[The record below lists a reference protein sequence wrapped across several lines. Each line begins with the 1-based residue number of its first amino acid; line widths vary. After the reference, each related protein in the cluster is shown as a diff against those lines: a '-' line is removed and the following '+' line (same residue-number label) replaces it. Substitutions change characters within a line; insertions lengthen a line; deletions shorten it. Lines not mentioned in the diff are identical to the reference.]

1 MIEEAQ
7 LRGQIDLHG
16 YTVKDAISG
25 IDVILDVL
33 GDSSKDTGLPVGF
46 GWVEWGQGRVRALAG
61 THTLV
66 EEVGVLGAGKT
77 VTGGADR
84 GVGSHGDGR
93 VQGWSTSTPDW
104 IPNGGD
110 PGFLIVTGRGL
121 HSKGEGPV
129 VKPAIESE
137 YHPLLTLCIARGAKL
152 MVAFTLCKRI
162 YSVRTHRDLLCVIAG
177 C

>member
-25 IDVILDVL
+25 IDLILDVL

-66 EEVGVLGAGKT
+66 EEVGVLGAGEKM
-77 VTGGADR
+77 TGGADR
-84 GVGSHGDGR
+84 GAHGDGGR
-93 VQGWSTSTPDW
+93 VQGWSTPESGGDWTPK
-104 IPNGGD
+104 GVD

-137 YHPLLTLCIARGAKL
+137 YHPMLTLCVPRDAKL
-152 MVAFTLCKRI
+152 MVAFTVCASI
-162 YSVRTHRDLLCVIAG
+162 YSVRTQRSVCV
-177 C
+177 

>member
-25 IDVILDVL
+25 IDLILDVL

-46 GWVEWGQGRVRALAG
+46 GWVEWGQGRVRALSG

-66 EEVGVLGAGKT
+66 EELGVLGAGGR
-77 VTGGADR
+77 VTRGADR
-84 GVGSHGDGR
+84 GMHGDGR

-137 YHPLLTLCIARGAKL
+137 YHPMLTLCTARGAKL
-152 MVAFTLCKRI
+152 ILCASI
-162 YSVRTHRDLLCVIAG
+162 YSVRTHRGLSV
-177 C
+177 